1 MMKNAYI
8 SQEGSRN
15 EAHRNNRK
23 EGYPCTLI
31 RKREK
36 HIQDNWNNNQKLAVA
51 SVLAAIVHLFPPSQ
65 LGIIPLIF
73 SEWCSLLPV
82 EETVS
87 HLQHPCLAS
96 INN

>member
-1 MMKNAYI
+1 
-8 SQEGSRN
+8 
-15 EAHRNNRK
+15 
-23 EGYPCTLI
+23 
-31 RKREK
+31 
-36 HIQDNWNNNQKLAVA
+36 
-51 SVLAAIVHLFPPSQ
+51 
-65 LGIIPLIF
+65 LIF